1 MAEEKEILVGE
12 YDGSEKDYERFKLER
27 PGQHCA
33 TAQDQRNDIIRSI
46 EEMSANGAFYELECI
61 SCFLRKCCQQ
71 MNIPSQQEEVWTM
84 IEVIRHM
91 LMLEPKKLSLL
102 WSFARN
108 LSMSKEELEQQR
120 RWTNQHKN
128 AKLA

>member
-1 MAEEKEILVGE
+1 MSEEKEILVGK
-12 YDGSEKDYERFKLER
+12 YDGTEKDYERFKCER
-27 PGQHCA
+27 LGEHSA

-71 MNIPSQQEEVWTM
+71 MNIPSQQEEAWTM
-84 IEVIRHM
+84 IEVIRRM
-91 LMLEPKKLSLL
+91 LMLEPKDLSLL
-102 WSFARN
+102 SYFARN

-120 RWTNQHKN
+120 RWANQHKG